1 MASFEIFWKSS
12 AEHDLRKIDHQYIPE
27 IIKTVE
33 GLSDNPFPNNSR
45 KLRGSESSYR
55 IRIRDY
61 RVIYQV
67 NSESSVVTIFHVR
80 HRKEA
85 YRR

>member
-1 MASFEIFWKSS
+1 MASFDILWKRS
-12 AEHDLRKIDHQYIPE
+12 AEHDLKKIDRQWIPHILKSIE
-27 IIKTVE
+27 D
-33 GLSDNPFPNNSR
+33 LSENPITERCR

-55 IRIRDY
+55 IRVGDY

-67 NSESSVVTIFHVR
+67 DLERKVVTIFHVR

-85 YRR
+85 YR